1 MKAETFI
8 NRLQPAPD
16 GLDFDG
22 LRKEGVG
29 LVQELSGAV
38 WTDYNLHDPGVTLLE
53 ALCYALTDLAY
64 RSGFDAADYLAPDN
78 DRIDFEQLAL
88 YRPEVIFPSRAITEN
103 DYRKLILGSVPNIDN
118 VWVQR
123 HEGALQGLYRICLQ
137 LNSRVKNQGE
147 AAVRKVYT
155 DIVEKVYSAN
165 RNLCEDLAELEIV
178 RHIPY
183 SLSGE
188 IEVEGKREPASILA
202 EIYFECAQ
210 YLNPKVP
217 VHSYEERYKSG
228 RSLEELFS
236 GVLTK
241 PGYIADED
249 LHPWRGDFS
258 IPDLIGKISR
268 IEGVQDVKR
277 LAFVDGEGKESDC
290 IRLGAELSCRAVACL
305 NFPPSEDVAIRLQK
319 SGKVY
324 QVPLDEVETEF
335 NRLDYNSENL
345 RRRRQNF
352 DWLDALVPSAAHRDF
367 SSYYSMQNHLPAIYG
382 LNTHGVPDSAPPERK
397 AQAAQLKAYLLF
409 FEQLMANF
417 LQNVQEIPRLF
428 SLDSQLKQ
436 SYFHQVLRNDAVP
449 DAEALYS
456 TGVEGMDA
464 ELAKLVARFDHY
476 GDRRNRV
483 LDYLLA
489 LYGERLGLS
498 SLRQFLEGSALVEN
512 ERIES
517 KIAFLGDIAEISR
530 DRPAG
535 FDYRKETEGNRS
547 SGLKAKLQ
555 ILLGLRT
562 ALGEREQSGEK
573 IQVVEHILLRP
584 HGQENPGGKTV
595 PDSFYSFRASV
606 MFPADGRFANPEF
619 QKLAEETVFLNCPA
633 HIHPDVFWL
642 DPEQL
647 GRFEALHQAWLETKR
662 ASEPESGNGAA
673 EQLIAFLLEMGG
685 KDE

>member
-324 QVPLDEVETEF
+324 QVPLDEVET
-335 NRLDYNSENL
+335 D
-345 RRRRQNF
+345 
-352 DWLDALVPSAAHRDF
+352 
-367 SSYYSMQNHLPAIYG
+367 
-382 LNTHGVPDSAPPERK
+382 RK
-397 AQAAQLKAYLLF
+397 
-409 FEQLMANF
+409 
-417 LQNVQEIPRLF
+417 
-428 SLDSQLKQ
+428 S
-436 SYFHQVLRNDAVP
+436 
-449 DAEALYS
+449 
-456 TGVEGMDA
+456 
-464 ELAKLVARFDHY
+464 
-476 GDRRNRV
+476 
-483 LDYLLA
+483 
-489 LYGERLGLS
+489 
-498 SLRQFLEGSALVEN
+498 
-512 ERIES
+512 
-517 KIAFLGDIAEISR
+517 
-530 DRPAG
+530 
-535 FDYRKETEGNRS
+535 
-547 SGLKAKLQ
+547 
-555 ILLGLRT
+555 
-562 ALGEREQSGEK
+562 
-573 IQVVEHILLRP
+573 VV
-584 HGQENPGGKTV
+584 
-595 PDSFYSFRASV
+595 
-606 MFPADGRFANPEF
+606 
-619 QKLAEETVFLNCPA
+619 
-633 HIHPDVFWL
+633 
-642 DPEQL
+642 
-647 GRFEALHQAWLETKR
+647 
-662 ASEPESGNGAA
+662 
-673 EQLIAFLLEMGG
+673 
-685 KDE
+685 